1 MATRARR
8 FHSLQ
13 RCRRA
18 AVSCKPLTWR
28 MQTVL
33 SAALL
38 FMMLFA
44 ASAAPPPVG
53 ELANVVTDGGS
64 FELTLVS
71 TPQPIP
77 LNELF
82 ELAVEVRAIRKLDDP
97 NPVWLDV
104 LATMPAHKHGMNT
117 LPRVEDLGD
126 GRFLVRGVLFHMAG
140 EWELEF
146 DVVKGRIHEHAV
158 ARIKLE

>member
-1 MATRARR
+1 MT
-8 FHSLQ
+8 
-13 RCRRA
+13 
-18 AVSCKPLTWR
+18 
-28 MQTVL
+28 
-33 SAALL
+33 L
-38 FMMLFA
+38 FN
-44 ASAAPPPVG
+44 ASATPPPAG
-53 ELANVVTDGGS
+53 VVAKVATDGGS
-64 FELTLVS
+64 FEVTVTS

-82 ELAVEVRAIRKLDDP
+82 ELDVEVRATAKLDDP

-117 LPRVEDLGD
+117 LPRVEDLGE
-126 GRFLVRGVLFHMAG
+126 GRFRVRGLLFHMAG

-158 ARIKLE
+158 TRVKLP